1 MDNLYLIFMINLK
14 GRILDNIQT
23 KITLPLWRGTYQH
36 LTIDLYEKI
45 WQELYD
51 KLLSAEN
58 LYENH
63 KEKI

>member
-1 MDNLYLIFMINLK
+1 MINLK

-23 KITLPLWRGTYQH
+23 KITLPLWRGTCQQ
-36 LTIDLYEKI
+36 LTIDLHEKI

-51 KLLSAEN
+51 KLLSARN